1 MAVPV
6 LMAGALRLLDHL
18 VRDGQQR
25 FGDGKAERLGGL
37 HVDDEFELSRL
48 ANLYGADLRQRAAI
62 ATSTEIGFRDG
73 AGDRLAKR
81 P

>member
-1 MAVPV
+1 MSHLPVNGERNHVSAAHLDRAARRLRRGDRMAVPV

-48 ANLYGADLRQRAAI
+48 L
-62 ATSTEIGFRDG
+62 
-73 AGDRLAKR
+73 DR
-81 P
+81 